1 MNSILFTTITII
13 CFALLLLVSCGGVD
27 TQVPATSEDKN
38 LEEEEILSP
47 PVPDS
52 TSATATLTDV
62 PRKEA
67 TPTRSTADS
76 KATEDLE
83 AIDTVVEEI
92 DNQVCL
98 KALETR
104 AEIQKLLQEGQD
116 VTDLLGAM
124 DELIK
129 ELGGCDLTQ
138 SPE

>member
-1 MNSILFTTITII
+1 MNSELFTTTTIT
-13 CFALLLLVSCGGVD
+13 FFVLLLLVSCGGVD
-27 TQVPATSEDKN
+27 TQVPEMPEGKN
-38 LEEEEILSP
+38 LEEEKIPSSP
-47 PVPDS
+47 IPDS
-52 TSATATLTDV
+52 SSTTATLTDV
-62 PRKEA
+62 QRKEA
-67 TPTRSTADS
+67 TPTSSTADS

-92 DNQVCL
+92 DNQVCQ

-124 DELIK
+124 DELIE
-129 ELGGCDLTQ
+129 ELGGCDLTP